1 MGGTAG
7 RSTLNGEG
15 LQHQDGHSQLIAQTV
30 PNLVSYDP
38 AFAFELALIV
48 RDGIR
53 RMYEAQED
61 VFYYLTVYNENYP
74 MPPMPDGVE
83 DGVLRGLYR
92 YRCGTAPA
100 PSSPVVNL
108 LAAGSI
114 MQQALAAV
122 PLLEALGCAVHVWS
136 VTSYGELYRDALDCE
151 RWNRLHPLDE
161 PRSPYLRSALDVAP
175 GVFVAVSDY
184 MKALGDLLTRWVPG
198 PFASLGTDGY
208 GLSESRPA
216 LRRHFEIGPADIAL
230 AALDLLRREGV
241 VTGAAVAAFIAEQ
254 GIDGDAPSPAG

>member
-1 MGGTAG
+1 
-7 RSTLNGEG
+7 
-15 LQHQDGHSQLIAQTV
+15 V

-53 RMYEAQED
+53 RMYEQQED

-83 DGVLRGLYR
+83 EGVLRGLYR
-92 YRCGTAPA
+92 YQRGEA
-100 PSSPVVNL
+100 PSPSTRVVNL

-122 PLLEALGCAVHVWS
+122 PLLEARGCTVHVWS

-151 RWNRLHPLDE
+151 RWNRLHPLAA
-161 PRSPYLRSALDVAP
+161 PRVPYLQEALGAAP

-198 PFASLGTDGY
+198 PFTTLGTDGY

-230 AALDLLRREGV
+230 AALDLLHRQGQVSGEEMADFTAG
-241 VTGAAVAAFIAEQ
+241 Q
-254 GIDGDAPSPAG
+254 GIDSDADSPAG

>member
-1 MGGTAG
+1 
-7 RSTLNGEG
+7 
-15 LQHQDGHSQLIAQTV
+15 
-30 PNLVSYDP
+30 VSYDP

-53 RMYEAQED
+53 RMYELQED

-83 DGVLRGLYR
+83 NGVLRGLYCYQR
-92 YRCGTAPA
+92 GAA
-100 PSSPVVNL
+100 PSPSTPVVNL

-122 PLLEALGCAVHVWS
+122 PLLEARGCAVHVWS

-151 RWNRLHPLDE
+151 RWNRLHPLE
-161 PRSPYLRSALDVAP
+161 APRMPYLQETLGAAP

-198 PFASLGTDGY
+198 LFTTLGTDGY

-230 AALDLLRREGV
+230 AALDLLRRLGHVSGEEM
-241 VTGAAVAAFIAEQ
+241 ADFIAGQ
-254 GIDGDAPSPAG
+254 GIDSEAASPAG